1 MQSNLALQ
9 RSRLILSLVP
19 NWTKKKQKCQWEKPD
34 QEDSIQGSVG
44 RLESG
49 KTSVK
54 ENEGKKRSRP
64 SDPSSKEDI
73 LKTLVF
79 N

>member
-1 MQSNLALQ
+1 MQSNLSLQ

-19 NWTKKKQKCQWEKPD
+19 NWTKKTKMSIGKPD
-34 QEDSIQGSVG
+34 QEDSIQGSMG

-54 ENEGKKRSRP
+54 ENEGKKSSRP